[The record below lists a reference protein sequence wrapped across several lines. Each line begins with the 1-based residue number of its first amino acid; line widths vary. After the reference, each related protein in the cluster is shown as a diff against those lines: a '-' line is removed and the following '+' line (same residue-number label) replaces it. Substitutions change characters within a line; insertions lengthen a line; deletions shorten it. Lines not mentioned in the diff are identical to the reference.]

1 MKEMVLVRKMTEMH
15 LQLGKNHKG
24 FKDLT
29 HTNMCYRCDYCDQ
42 GFNQIHLLNQLAIE
56 YYICDR
62 CLKYYKL
69 MNSDLKKL
77 RYVENRQEWQDAG
90 WFPSKLFFPYPLGFD
105 T

>member
-1 MKEMVLVRKMTEMH
+1 MKQQP
-15 LQLGKNHKG
+15 QLGKNYKG

-29 HTNMCYRCDYCDQ
+29 DTNMCYRCDYCDQ
-42 GFNQIHLLNQLAIE
+42 QFNQIYLLNQLAIE

-69 MNSDLKKL
+69 MGRDLKKL
-77 RYVENRQEWQDAG
+77 RYVENRQEWYDVG
-90 WFPSKLFFPYPLGFD
+90 WVPSKLFFPYPIGFD

>member
-1 MKEMVLVRKMTEMH
+1 MEEEYKVNKQP
-15 LQLGKNHKG
+15 QLGKNYKG

-29 HTNMCYRCDYCDQ
+29 DTNMTYRCDYCDQ
-42 GFNQIHLLNQLAIE
+42 GYNQIFALNQLAVE

-62 CLKYYKL
+62 CRKYYKL
-69 MNSDLKKL
+69 MTKDLREL

-90 WFPSKLFFPYPLGFD
+90 WFPSKLFFPYPIGFD